1 MRKGRLEFL
10 FMLSIRAA
18 TVNDVA
24 LLKALIFELAEYE
37 RKRDQVVI
45 SEADLVRDGFGPQPK
60 FRALIAEWG
69 GQAAGYAL
77 FFGFYS
83 TWEGRPGLFLEDL
96 FVRQTFR
103 GKGIGKALL
112 ANVAGIAK
120 RENCYGVRWG
130 SARLES
136 TGDRLLQE
144 AGRYIPR
151 SVEIRAADGRRAGAR
166 GRSELTPTSQRS
178 LKTRTFHTNC
188 FGTSVRVCVWRCG
201 RGLRGRWRFCLRR
214 GEKRSG

>member
-1 MRKGRLEFL
+1 
-10 FMLSIRAA
+10 MLPIRAT

-24 LLKALIFELAEYE
+24 LLKALILELAEYE
-37 RKRDQVVI
+37 RERDQVMI
-45 SEADLVRDGFGPQPK
+45 TEADLVRDGFGPQPK
-60 FRALIAEWG
+60 FRALIAEWD

-120 RENCYGVRWG
+120 RENCYGVRWEVLDWNQP
-130 SARLES
+130 AIDFYKRLGATFLDQWKS
-136 TGDRLLQE
+136 VLLTGDALE
-144 AGRYIPR
+144 
-151 SVEIRAADGRRAGAR
+151 RAAEA
-166 GRSELTPTSQRS
+166 
-178 LKTRTFHTNC
+178 N
-188 FGTSVRVCVWRCG
+188 
-201 RGLRGRWRFCLRR
+201 
-214 GEKRSG
+214 

>member
-1 MRKGRLEFL
+1 
-10 FMLSIRAA
+10 MLSIRAA

-37 RKRDQVVI
+37 QERDQVMI
-45 SEADLVRDGFGPQPK
+45 TEADLVRDGFGPQPK
-60 FRALIAEWG
+60 FRALIAEWD

-77 FFGFYS
+77 FFGIYS

-120 RENCYGVRWG
+120 RENCYGVRWEVLDWNQAAIDFYKG
-130 SARLES
+130 LGAEFRDQWKSVLLA
-136 TGDRLLQE
+136 GDAL
-144 AGRYIPR
+144 
-151 SVEIRAADGRRAGAR
+151 VHTAGA
-166 GRSELTPTSQRS
+166 
-178 LKTRTFHTNC
+178 N
-188 FGTSVRVCVWRCG
+188 
-201 RGLRGRWRFCLRR
+201 
-214 GEKRSG
+214 